1 MGTTV
6 TSVVTCP
13 ETRSKILKRPAR
25 KKPEIPAVLRGV
37 IPPVGDRRS
46 WGRQQFSGKQNRI
59 AYRQQASDSS
69 CWLRYMLEHF
79 KSRYELISDRP
90 ADVSVMPGG
99 KKIRAVLIIMEK
111 VITFVPH
118 PSSENS
124 VSTAKVQETPASVE
138 EPIHNRFGENGVQ
151 RWTRDTAQIVRSHRS
166 LVAFGQPKWRIR
178 LHKSAGRTA
187 VVSHLVPAKYMGGLI
202 VATDRVTAPTEFSC
216 SSIHLIDSP
225 ALTQCE
231 TQIWSGY

>member
-1 MGTTV
+1 MDRTAIG
-6 TSVVTCP
+6 VVVCP
-13 ETRSKILKRPAR
+13 ETRTKELERGAR
-25 KKPEIPAVLRGV
+25 KKRDVLAVLRGV

-124 VSTAKVQETPASVE
+124 VSTAKVQETPASV
-138 EPIHNRFGENGVQ
+138 
-151 RWTRDTAQIVRSHRS
+151 
-166 LVAFGQPKWRIR
+166 
-178 LHKSAGRTA
+178 
-187 VVSHLVPAKYMGGLI
+187 
-202 VATDRVTAPTEFSC
+202 
-216 SSIHLIDSP
+216 
-225 ALTQCE
+225 
-231 TQIWSGY
+231 